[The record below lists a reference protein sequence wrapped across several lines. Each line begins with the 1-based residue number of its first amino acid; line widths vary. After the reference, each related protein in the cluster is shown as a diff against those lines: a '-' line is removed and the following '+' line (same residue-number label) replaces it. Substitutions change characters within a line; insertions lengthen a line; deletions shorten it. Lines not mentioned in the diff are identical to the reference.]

1 MEFEKFTN
9 KMLFAA
15 EKYFQEGTKV
25 VINQVAKNNGV
36 ILHGLT
42 IMEDGCNIAP
52 TIYLNGLYES
62 YEAGTTFS
70 EIFHRVIK
78 AYEEN
83 RIEENINI
91 EFFTDYESVRHRIVY
106 KLINY
111 NKNKHLL
118 EDIPH
123 IQYLDLAI
131 VFYCLMICD
140 SFGNGSIMIHN
151 SHCNMW
157 NVDAQKLY
165 QDARLNTPL
174 LLGAELKSMEEVI
187 SQLLDETEIEETN
200 QWEEEVR
207 DVPMYVLSNKTK
219 IHGAACMLYEN
230 VVSDFAEYLHR
241 DIFIL
246 PSSVHEVILVPSH
259 GIEKAQNLID
269 MVREVNETQVEEEE
283 VLSDSV
289 YFFSREAG
297 QLSRIS

>member
-15 EKYFQEGTKV
+15 QKYFQEGTKV

-36 ILHGLT
+36 VLHGLT

-83 RIEENINI
+83 KIEENINI
-91 EFFTDYESVRHRIVY
+91 EFFTEYESVRHRIVY

-157 NVDAQKLY
+157 DVDAQKLY
-165 QDARLNTPL
+165 QDAKLNTPL

-187 SQLLDETEIEETN
+187 LQLLDETEVTDLN

-207 DVPMYVLSNKTK
+207 DIPMYVLSNKTK
-219 IHGAACMLYEN
+219 IHGAACILYEN

-283 VLSDSV
+283 VLSDSI
-289 YFFSREAG
+289 YFFSREEG
-297 QLSRIS
+297 LLSRIS

>member
-15 EKYFQEGTKV
+15 QKYFQEGTKV

-36 ILHGLT
+36 VLHGLT

-83 RIEENINI
+83 KIEENINI
-91 EFFTDYESVRHRIVY
+91 EFFTEYESVRHRIVY

-157 NVDAQKLY
+157 DVDAQKLY
-165 QDARLNTPL
+165 QDAKLNTPL

-187 SQLLDETEIEETN
+187 LQLLDEKEVADLN

-207 DVPMYVLSNKTK
+207 DIPMYVLSNKTK
-219 IHGAACMLYEN
+219 IHGAACILYEN

-246 PSSVHEVILVPSH
+246 PSSVHEVILVHSH

-283 VLSDSV
+283 VLSDSI
-289 YFFSREAG
+289 YFFSREEG
-297 QLSRIS
+297 LLSRIS

>member
-15 EKYFQEGTKV
+15 QKYFQEGTKV

-36 ILHGLT
+36 VLHGLT

-91 EFFTDYESVRHRIVY
+91 EFFTEYESVRHRIVY

-157 NVDAQKLY
+157 DVDAQKLY
-165 QDARLNTPL
+165 QDAKLNTPL

-187 SQLLDETEIEETN
+187 LQLLDETEVTDLN

-207 DVPMYVLSNKTK
+207 DIPMYVLSNKTK
-219 IHGAACMLYEN
+219 IHGAACILYEN

-283 VLSDSV
+283 VLSDSI
-289 YFFSREAG
+289 YFFSREEG
-297 QLSRIS
+297 LLSRIS

>member
-15 EKYFQEGTKV
+15 QKYFQEGTKV

-36 ILHGLT
+36 VLQGLT

-83 RIEENINI
+83 KIEENINI
-91 EFFTDYESVRHRIVY
+91 EFFTEYESVRHRIVY

-157 NVDAQKLY
+157 DVDAQKLY
-165 QDARLNTPL
+165 QDAKLNTPL

-187 SQLLDETEIEETN
+187 LQLLDETEVTDLN

-207 DVPMYVLSNKTK
+207 DIPMYVLSNKTK
-219 IHGAACMLYEN
+219 IHGAACILYEN

-283 VLSDSV
+283 VLSDSI
-289 YFFSREAG
+289 YFFSREEG
-297 QLSRIS
+297 LLSRIS